1 MQWGLHKLG
10 GFGNS
15 LLTIGAA
22 HVEKTFLDMLTSQV
36 WENSKFKELLLVDNC
51 CIFAFFLEF
60 KTSLKRLFASYDY
73 FFVCLF
79 VRFSWYLKQTLE
91 SLTTSFLNIQM
102 KYFRKTNIRL
112 LKAVLKIK

>member
-10 GFGNS
+10 GFGNR
-15 LLTIGAA
+15 LLTVGAL
-22 HVEKTFLDMLTSQV
+22 HVEKTFLDMLKSQV
-36 WENSKFKELLLVDNC
+36 WENSKIKEFLLVDIC

-60 KTSLKRLFASYDY
+60 KISPKRLFASYDY

-79 VRFSWYLKQTLE
+79 VRFSWYLKQIPE

-112 LKAVLKIK
+112 LKTVLKIK